1 MKLATVTAI
10 ILLSA
15 AHAAFGGDDK
25 AADAMIAKGL
35 ELRREGRGL
44 DALEMFQKAHTIAPS
59 SRTFGQLGLAE
70 SAVEHWADAEEH
82 LIASLGSAQ
91 DPWVHKNHAALLQAL
106 TLVGEHIGQIAL
118 TGPPGA
124 AVIISGKST
133 GPLPLAKAIR
143 VNAGSALVTATA
155 PGFKQ
160 FEMSVPVE
168 AGKET
173 QLKIVLEPIQLSPPP
188 VPSVAAT
195 PSPAAPAAGPEQPSL
210 SWRSWTG
217 GTLLGVGGAITAWGI
232 AWIALDGHSAGGSCS
247 AGAPAGCTPVYS
259 TRTTGIV
266 LTGAGVAAAAVGGV
280 LLYTAK
286 NHTGDV
292 AVAVGPSS
300 FVLAGHF

>member
-15 AHAAFGGDDK
+15 AHAAFAGDDK

-124 AVIISGKST
+124 AVIISGKSA

-195 PSPAAPAAGPEQPSL
+195 PSPAAPAAAPEQPSR

-232 AWIALDGHSAGGSCS
+232 VWIALDGHSAGGSCS
-247 AGAPAGCTPVYS
+247 TGAPAGCTPVYS

-292 AVAVGPSS
+292 VVAVGPSS
-300 FVLAGHF
+300 FVLGGHF